1 MEPTFHCPSPP
12 CPHAEHTRLHLNW
25 HAILSN
31 NKKLLCCQECLNIAT
46 APNLSIQPPPS
57 PPQPPARPC
66 PMYRLNAC
74 AHAPTHPSTVTSRH
88 AVGTSS
94 NRFSFR
100 FSNLLLPQT
109 MSVRASQANWLHQS
123 CHRSLCLG
131 GTVGQLQAFGKC
143 SNAKQIVSHQN

>member
-1 MEPTFHCPSPP
+1 MLPRMLKYSHGPQPVYSTSSFSS
-12 CPHAEHTRLHLNW
+12 
-25 HAILSN
+25 AIL
-31 NKKLLCCQECLNIAT
+31 LAT
-46 APNLSIQPPPS
+46 TH
-57 PPQPPARPC
+57 ARPC

-74 AHAPTHPSTVTSRH
+74 AHAPTHPSTITSSH

-109 MSVRASQANWLHQS
+109 MSVRASQANRLHQS

-143 SNAKQIVSHQN
+143 SNAKQVVSHQH